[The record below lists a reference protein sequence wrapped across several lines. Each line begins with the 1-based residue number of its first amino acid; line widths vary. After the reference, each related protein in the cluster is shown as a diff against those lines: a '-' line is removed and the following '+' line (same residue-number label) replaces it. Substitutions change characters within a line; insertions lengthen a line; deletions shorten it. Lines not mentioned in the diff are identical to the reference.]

1 MGKPVVV
8 KTKLL
13 KNMVLREFYE
23 LVAATEVISCNY
35 QTHIYKLV
43 ACINKCN
50 LYDVTIFSIGKQRA
64 SIGKGHC

>member
-23 LVAATEVISCNY
+23 LVAATEVIPCNHQSCVQIFLANFW
-35 QTHIYKLV
+35 KLMD
-43 ACINKCN
+43 A
-50 LYDVTIFSIGKQRA
+50 IFLSGQQ
-64 SIGKGHC
+64 

>member
-23 LVAATEVISCNY
+23 LVAATEVNFW
-35 QTHIYKLV
+35 KLL
-43 ACINKCN
+43 AYIKSNITMLMLFC
-50 LYDVTIFSIGKQRA
+50 LSGKQ
-64 SIGKGHC
+64 

>member
-35 QTHIYKLV
+35 QTHIQTRGMPQKFD
-43 ACINKCN
+43 
-50 LYDVTIFSIGKQRA
+50 LYDVTIFLSGKQRA

>member
-23 LVAATEVISCNY
+23 LVAATEVTSCNHQALI
-35 QTHIYKLV
+35 QTRRMHQNRYPR
-43 ACINKCN
+43 
-50 LYDVTIFSIGKQRA
+50 DDTIFSSGKQRA
-64 SIGKGHC
+64 SISKGDC